1 MEDII
6 KIIKEFEGIIGA
18 ILGSVV
24 TLVVTDIL
32 KQKGKLNIYLMEFK
46 GKYWY
51 KDKDY
56 GDTTT
61 KRKESVI
68 DSYRFNFVIDV
79 YNSNEL
85 PKIMRDIK
93 ICIYNDNELLNEVF
107 VNDEETRRVSC
118 HTIMVDKTTVFNIGG
133 KESYNLKMSAEIP
146 TKEAGMLKNGLILKL
161 KYNDEKNKTKYFE
174 IFNGKIEEDNEN
186 EK

>member
-1 MEDII
+1 
-6 KIIKEFEGIIGA
+6 
-18 ILGSVV
+18 
-24 TLVVTDIL
+24 
-32 KQKGKLNIYLMEFK
+32 
-46 GKYWY
+46 
-51 KDKDY
+51 
-56 GDTTT
+56 
-61 KRKESVI
+61 
-68 DSYRFNFVIDV
+68 
-79 YNSNEL
+79 
-85 PKIMRDIK
+85 MRDIK